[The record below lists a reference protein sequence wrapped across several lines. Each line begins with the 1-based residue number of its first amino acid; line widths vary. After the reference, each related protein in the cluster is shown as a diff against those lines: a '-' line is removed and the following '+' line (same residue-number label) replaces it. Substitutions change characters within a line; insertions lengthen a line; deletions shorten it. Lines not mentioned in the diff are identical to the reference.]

1 MQMQRPKLT
10 YHMYMQTDLI
20 CLKKYMLGLDMFML
34 IIMYASINI
43 EWAKIS
49 RSWKTQMEC
58 MILIWR

>member
-1 MQMQRPKLT
+1 MQMHRLKLT

-43 EWAKIS
+43 EWTKIS
-49 RSWKTQMEC
+49 RSWKT
-58 MILIWR
+58 

>member
-43 EWAKIS
+43 EWTKIS
-49 RSWKTQMEC
+49 RSWKT
-58 MILIWR
+58 